1 MLPPLNRARG
11 WKCAAVL
18 LAVPAVLYLRPWP
31 WLWRWVSERFR
42 RVRLSLAGPSA
53 SVSFK
58 VKCYGQGK
66 VHEDI
71 LKNLKISKCEGG
83 AGSPCILF
91 VYKVSRT
98 NEDLRNALEWIT
110 NLENETTQKED
121 IFVAFLLEK
130 ISGESKDLGEEMI
143 TDLDVF
149 HENTKVFRV
158 LWKETCGSQPGFR
171 CPEAIRTIRE
181 KINPGIEKSR
191 SETMA
196 RLWRYVWKFGLCLGL
211 ILFFEILV
219 QKVYCK
225 LSVGSGMFPLPLH
238 FTALRS
244 DGFAHQLLDFDH
256 LHM

>member
-1 MLPPLNRARG
+1 MTPLLNRARG
-11 WKCAAVL
+11 WKRAALL
-18 LAVPAVLYLRPWP
+18 LAVPAVLYLWSWVWP
-31 WLWRWVSERFR
+31 WVLERLR

-71 LKNLKISKCEGG
+71 LKKLKISKCEGG

-91 VYKVSRT
+91 IYKVSRT
-98 NEDLRNALEWIT
+98 NEDLRNALEWIA

-130 ISGESKDLGEEMI
+130 ISGKSKDLGEEMI

-171 CPEAIRTIRE
+171 LLQSVLYSQLEPQVHEVVR
-181 KINPGIEKSR
+181 PQPS
-191 SETMA
+191 SEGPP
-196 RLWRYVWKFGLCLGL
+196 RGQVS
-211 ILFFEILV
+211 LV
-219 QKVYCK
+219 LLRQQSADTESLKEVTSATVTTYAWSK
-225 LSVGSGMFPLPLH
+225 LMIQ
-238 FTALRS
+238 R
-244 DGFAHQLLDFDH
+244 
-256 LHM
+256 